1 MTTYKE
7 RHASIWASLLRLANQ
22 TSRLMDMSPELK
34 NRTDIK
40 QRIAEIGAE
49 IARQEVEFNE
59 EDIQPPSDQQLQ
71 IELLRQNQESMDR
84 SHRQT
89 IRLMLLI
96 AQKNKWLNHDDIDQW
111 VAENP

>member
-7 RHASIWASLLRLANQ
+7 RHASIWASLLRLAKQ

-40 QRIAEIGAE
+40 QRIAEIEAA

-59 EDIQPPSDQQLQ
+59 EDIRPPSNQQLQ

-96 AQKNKWLNHDDIDQW
+96 AQKNKWLNNDDIDQW

>member
-7 RHASIWASLLRLANQ
+7 RHASIWASLLRLARQ

-34 NRTDIK
+34 NRTDSK
-40 QRIAEIGAE
+40 QRIAKIEAE
-49 IARQEVEFNE
+49 IARQEDNFDEQVV
-59 EDIQPPSDQQLQ
+59 QPPSEQ
-71 IELLRQNQESMDR
+71 ELEKKILLQNQESMDR
-84 SHRQT
+84 FHRQT

-96 AQKNKWLNHDDIDQW
+96 AQKNKWLNNDDIDQW